1 MAGIFCT
8 IAAEKTLSSS
18 GDDRYANGMLAGV
31 LLIGKLRDLW
41 TSRVVINEFQRQ
53 WDDQSV
59 IKMMAMTQNS

>member
-41 TSRVVINEFQRQ
+41 TLGVVINEFRRW

>member
-41 TSRVVINEFQRQ
+41 TLGVVINEFRRR

>member
-41 TSRVVINEFQRQ
+41 TLGVVINEIRRR

-59 IKMMAMTQNS
+59 IKMMAMTQIS

>member
-41 TSRVVINEFQRQ
+41 TLGVVINEIRRR